1 MTLIA
6 IISVLLRAVALGWAA
21 VGLWRLRDW
30 HMAPLVLLLAVS
42 LAPVALGGSE
52 PFALSGAG
60 VGSGIAAL
68 SLSAATLV
76 AVILFSR
83 ALKERRVLQRE
94 AGTRSRRSGG
104 NRCNLGI
111 PIWFMV
117 R

>member
-1 MTLIA
+1 MSLIA
-6 IISVLLRAVALGWAA
+6 IISALLRVVALGWAA

-42 LAPVALGGSE
+42 LVPVALGGGE
-52 PFALSGAG
+52 PFVLSGA
-60 VGSGIAAL
+60 VVARGIAAL

-94 AGTRSRRSGG
+94 AA
-104 NRCNLGI
+104 L
-111 PIWFMV
+111 PEQ
-117 R
+117 